1 MSNIIEKLVIEVGFD
16 AKGAVSGLKTLNQD
30 FQKTKSESRNLA
42 REMSRDGDQAA
53 QFFSKV
59 RNEAILLFGLF
70 TAGKGLK
77 SFVSDTIQS
86 TAQLGF
92 FSDTIGQTTEQIT
105 ELQLAAERMG
115 GSKAGIAGMIA
126 GYAQDLSDLRSQG
139 KGILSGEAGWFGY
152 LNQGGK
158 DTNSLKSGL
167 DVLLAQA
174 DVLKHISE
182 TRTEGDVLNYAA
194 ANRISPE
201 NIPLMRQGSEAILK
215 QMDAMKALATVSKE
229 DAARMQDFNREILN
243 IKDSFSSTGTEIL
256 IQLVPALKQALS
268 IFKDLGSWFNKHKD
282 EIAQTLGEWSIKATE
297 FIKSMFGD
305 EAKIG
310 KILDVWS
317 DKFDR
322 LVNSLEKLARAAGI
336 INDTYKF
343 FNPDEYKPDATRPR
357 KQSSGLSN
365 IIEEYAPAVKGFFTG
380 SPEKQLKDASI
391 KHGFDYNKVRG
402 AFADASKQYGVSESL
417 LMAQAYQESGFN
429 PKIRSKAGA
438 TGFSQFMPDT
448 AKRYGL
454 DNPNDPVQS
463 IFAQAHYMSDL
474 QKKFGG
480 RTDLAL
486 AGYNAGENRKS
497 LQAGIIPN
505 IPETIGYVKRIT
517 ALNEKWSGST
527 GGSTDKSI
535 NMQVGTVNVKA
546 DDTKGFMDDMLKQS
560 NMRANLFT
568 QYNTGM

>member
-16 AKGAVSGLKTLNQD
+16 AKGALSGLKTLNQD

-77 SFVSDTIQS
+77 NFISDTIDS
-86 TAQLGF
+86 ASNLGF
-92 FSDTIGQTTEQIT
+92 LSDTIGQTTEQIT

-115 GSKAGIAGMIA
+115 GSKAGIAGLV
-126 GYAQDLSDLRSQG
+126 AQSARELAEFRTQG
-139 KGILSGEAGWFGY
+139 KGALVSSDFLGFMV
-152 LNQGGK
+152 QGGK
-158 DTNSLKSGL
+158 TQGLETGL
-167 DVLLAQA
+167 DVLLEKAN
-174 DVLKHISE
+174 VLKNVFD
-182 TRTEGDVLNYAA
+182 TKGEGAGMESAA
-194 ANRISPE
+194 LMGISPE

-229 DAARMQDFNREILN
+229 DAARMQDFNRELLN

-256 IQLVPALKQALS
+256 IQLVPALKQTLS

-282 EIAQTLGEWSIKATE
+282 EIAQTLGEWSIKATD
-297 FIKSMFGD
+297 FVKSIFGD
-305 EAKIG
+305 ESKISG
-310 KILDVWS
+310 ILDAWA

-322 LVNSLEKLARAAGI
+322 LVNSLEKLASAAGI

-343 FNPDEYKPDATRPR
+343 FNPDEYKPDANRPR
-357 KQSSGLSN
+357 KQSSGISN

-391 KHGFDYNKVRG
+391 KYGFDYNKVRG

-417 LMAQAYQESGFN
+417 LMSQAYAESKFDPN
-429 PKIRSKAGA
+429 IKSKAGA
-438 TGFSQFMPDT
+438 IGISQFMPDT

-497 LQAGIIPN
+497 LQAGLIPN

-527 GGSTDKSI
+527 GGNTDKSI
-535 NMQVGTVNVKA
+535 NMNVGTVNVKTE
-546 DDTKGFMDDMLKQS
+546 DMQGFMGDMLKQS